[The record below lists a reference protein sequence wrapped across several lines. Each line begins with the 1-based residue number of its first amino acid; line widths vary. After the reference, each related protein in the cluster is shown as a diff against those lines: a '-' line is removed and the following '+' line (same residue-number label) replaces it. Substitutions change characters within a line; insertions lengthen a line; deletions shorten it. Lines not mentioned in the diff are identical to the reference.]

1 MFTNLL
7 KNKNSSKDNINE
19 YKSKLIDDIYKDID
33 DNKDDDNNKDDNDIK
48 MNNIDNEIND
58 IINTIEDNFKL
69 YQMEDDICNE
79 TNNILD
85 ILKTDITEKTIQ
97 NSNINNNVK
106 YIIYKIKNNSCFY
119 LDNRKIY
126 DEILESI
133 KIIIKNNSIKMKNK
147 CPDCGIDMGIN
158 TNRKLCGKTRCY
170 NLGQKKLE

>member
-1 MFTNLL
+1 M
-7 KNKNSSKDNINE
+7 S
-19 YKSKLIDDIYKDID
+19 KSKLIDDIYKD
-33 DNKDDDNNKDDNDIK
+33 KDDDNNKDDNDMK

-97 NSNINNNVK
+97 NSNINNNIK
-106 YIIYKIKNNSCFY
+106 YIIYKIKSNSCFY

-126 DEILESI
+126 DEILDVL
-133 KIIIKNNSIKMKNK
+133 K
-147 CPDCGIDMGIN
+147 
-158 TNRKLCGKTRCY
+158 
-170 NLGQKKLE
+170 